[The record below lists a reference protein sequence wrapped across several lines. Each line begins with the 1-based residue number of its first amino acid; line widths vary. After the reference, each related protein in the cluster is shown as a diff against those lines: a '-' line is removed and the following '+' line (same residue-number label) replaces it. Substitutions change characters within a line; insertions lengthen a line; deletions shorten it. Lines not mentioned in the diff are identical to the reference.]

1 MNPSSS
7 ARAAPGTSQSFR
19 DWSQAHPLSE
29 SLSRAEAEVRARPQ
43 ASHARWLL
51 FELLCLLGQWERALK
66 QLQTWA
72 TLSRDN
78 ESTAHVMRGL
88 IRSEHQRMEVL
99 AGRAEPA
106 TLIASER
113 QVPAWVAGL
122 AEALKLAIG
131 GDPAAIEGGDR
142 VREAALAQA
151 PDVPGA
157 SNLQPSFAWISDSD
171 TRLGPVCEV
180 VLAGAYRWLPF
191 DDLKSVTKAGPA
203 RLLDL
208 VWSQADLVLRD
219 GTPLKAY
226 LPMRYPV
233 HAGDRDALLMARET
247 VWTDVGRTGVLARGQ
262 KMWTTGAGDMA
273 LLDLRHCE
281 FGTAGGQG
289 DAAR

>member
-1 MNPSSS
+1 MNPSISS
-7 ARAAPGTSQSFR
+7 RATSGNPQSFR

-43 ASHARWLL
+43 APHARWLL
-51 FELLCLLGQWERALK
+51 FELLCLLGQWQRALQ
-66 QLQTWA
+66 QLQAWA
-72 TLSRDN
+72 TLSREH

-88 IRSEHQRMEVL
+88 IRAEHQRMEVL

-113 QVPAWVAGL
+113 PVPAWVAGL
-122 AEALKLAIG
+122 AEALKLALD
-131 GDPAAIEGGDR
+131 GDSVAMEGADR
-142 VREAALAQA
+142 AREAALAQA
-151 PDVPGA
+151 PEVPGA
-157 SNLQPSFAWISDSD
+157 SNLQASFDWISDSD

-191 DDLKSVTKAGPA
+191 DELKSVTQAGPA

-247 VWTDVGRTGVLARGQ
+247 VWSDVGRTGVLARGQ
-262 KMWTTGAGDMA
+262 KMWSTDAGDMA

-281 FGTAGGQG
+281 FGAVGGQG

>member
-1 MNPSSS
+1 MNPSISS
-7 ARAAPGTSQSFR
+7 RAAPGTSQSFR

-29 SLSRAEAEVRARPQ
+29 SLSRAEVEVRARPQ
-43 ASHARWLL
+43 APDARWLL
-51 FELLCLLGQWERALK
+51 FELLCLLGQWERALQ
-66 QLQTWA
+66 QLQAWA
-72 TLSRDN
+72 TLSRDH

-88 IRSEHQRMEVL
+88 IRAEHQRMEVL

-106 TLIASER
+106 TLIGSER
-113 QVPAWVAGL
+113 RLPTWVAGL
-122 AEALKLAIG
+122 AEALKLATG
-131 GDPAAIEGGDR
+131 GDSVAIEGADR
-142 VREAALAQA
+142 AREAALAQA
-151 PDVPGA
+151 PEVPGA
-157 SNLQPSFAWISDSD
+157 SNLQASFDWISDSD

-247 VWTDVGRTGVLARGQ
+247 VWSDVGRTGVLARGQ
-262 KMWTTGAGDMA
+262 KMWSTDGGDMA
-273 LLDLRHCE
+273 LLDLRHGE
-281 FGTAGGQG
+281 FGAVGGQG
-289 DAAR
+289 DDAG